1 MLMLLSAFSPGN
13 YPNACNRNCSKVQ
26 ILLPLA
32 VILLAANNRFVAK
45 NWASWERAAPSRQF
59 RLWHSVAMVAL
70 GLIMLVWV
78 IR

>member
-1 MLMLLSAFSPGN
+1 
-13 YPNACNRNCSKVQ
+13 
-26 ILLPLA
+26 
-32 VILLAANNRFVAK
+32 LAANNRFVAK
-45 NWASWERAAPSRQF
+45 NWASWERAPSRQF